1 MKYQQW
7 ESPADLENEQGV
19 ASCIEQAFQCQL
31 HKLPKSYRLDF
42 MATREGDGVA
52 WIEVKCRKHASTK
65 YPTVMLSLSKVLAG
79 LELES
84 ATDLKAYFVVRF
96 TDCTKYAPFTEA
108 HSCKWGG
115 RTKNTR
121 DSRDIEP
128 VLHFTTPRM
137 ETLKP

>member
-52 WIEVKCRKHASTK
+52 WIEVKCRKHPSTK
-65 YPTVMLSLSKVLAG
+65 YPTVMLSLSKVLAARQ
-79 LELES
+79 LES
-84 ATDLKAYFVVRF
+84 NTDLTAFLVVRF
-96 TDCTKYAPFTEA
+96 TDCTKYTTFTEA